1 MIHGTV
7 ALNVTVATF
16 LFYDLAPPVCCPI
29 YPKIGFIS
37 CGHFQGRTLFQ

>member
-16 LFYDLAPPVCCPI
+16 LFYDLAPPVGFLI

-37 CGHFQGRTLFQ
+37 CGHFHGRTLFQ